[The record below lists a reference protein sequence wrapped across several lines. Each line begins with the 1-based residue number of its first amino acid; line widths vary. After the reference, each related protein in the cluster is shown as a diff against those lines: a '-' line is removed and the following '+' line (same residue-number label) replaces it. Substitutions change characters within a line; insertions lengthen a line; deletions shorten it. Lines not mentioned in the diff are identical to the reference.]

1 MQMLRFI
8 FETLSQMKKK
18 PHVLVIID
26 NRERALLEQWKSLT
40 SDMPYEIA
48 TAPLDVGDVWVCRSD
63 ERMHVPAKN
72 LLFGTLSDTPQ
83 DATPFPPPPT
93 IVVERKTV
101 ADLNAS
107 YADGRYRDQKMR
119 LINCQAPHVVMM
131 IEGHS
136 AKCSSSDKKRLLS
149 TYCNS
154 MFRDGLHVY
163 HTSGVRE
170 SFEWLQHTCQQMCKG
185 KLDVDEEQ
193 RKRTKYTDVVKM
205 SKKSNLTPS
214 NALEMQLATIPGMSA
229 KMARGVVERYPTMMD
244 LCQALEWC
252 DEPRQLLRD
261 VLGPVRAERV
271 YEFLSGH

>member
-1 MQMLRFI
+1 M
-8 FETLSQMKKK
+8 SKKV
-18 PHVLVIID
+18 HVLVIID
-26 NRERALLEQWKSLT
+26 NRERALLQQWKSLG

-48 TAPLDVGDVWVCRSD
+48 TAALDVGDVWVCKST
-63 ERMHVPAKN
+63 EPMYVPGKN
-72 LLFGTLSDTPQ
+72 LLFGTPPDNIPQ
-83 DATPFPPPPT
+83 DPTPFPPPPT

-136 AKCSSSDKKRLLS
+136 ANPSKGSDKKRLLS

-154 MFRDGLHVY
+154 MFRDGLQVY

-170 SFEWLQHTCQQMCKG
+170 SFEWLQHACQQMCKG

-252 DEPRQLLRD
+252 EEPRQLLRD

-271 YEFLSGH
+271 YEFLSGLSLGP

>member
-1 MQMLRFI
+1 
-8 FETLSQMKKK
+8 MKKK

-26 NRERALLEQWKSLT
+26 NRERALLKCWKTLT
-40 SDMPYEIA
+40 DLPYEIA

-63 ERMHVPAKN
+63 QAIPVPHKN
-72 LLFGTLSDTPQ
+72 LLFGKGGQETSE
-83 DATPFPPPPT
+83 FPPAPT

-136 AKCSSSDKKRLLS
+136 ATPSKGSDKKRLLS

-154 MFRDGLHVY
+154 MFRDGLQVY

-170 SFEWLQHTCQQMCKG
+170 SFEWLEHTCQQMCKG

-205 SKKSNLTPS
+205 NKKSNLTPS

-261 VLGPVRAERV
+261 VLGPVRSERV
-271 YEFLSGH
+271 YEFLSGV